1 MHPTQQALLSLVSE
15 KNLGLLTLRQIA
27 ELISK
32 DTHPQ
37 LVKHHLEQLRKKG
50 LIRIDGHK
58 NIIEK
63 VKHGVTKNKIGMVC
77 IPILGTADCGPAT
90 SIPQNSI
97 EGYLQLSESILKK
110 KGKNIFALR
119 AKGTSMNR
127 ADILGNNIEDGD
139 YVLIDG
145 NARTPSNNS
154 YILSIIDGMANI
166 KKFVLNQ
173 KDNQIILLSESAREL
188 PPIYI
193 NAEDEYSYMVNGTVS
208 QVIKSP
214 KNLSLV

>member
-1 MHPTQQALLSLVSE
+1 MHPTQQALLSLVQE
-15 KNLGLLTLRQIA
+15 KNLGNLTLRQIA

-37 LVKHHLEQLRKKG
+37 QIKHHLEQLRKKG
-50 LIRIDGHK
+50 LIRIDSHK
-58 NIIEK
+58 SIIER
-63 VKHGVTKNKIGMVC
+63 VKYGSVRSTNLIA

-90 SIPQNSI
+90 SIPQDAI
-97 EGYLQLSESILKK
+97 EGYLQLSESLLKK
-110 KGKNIFALR
+110 KGKSVFALR
-119 AKGTSMNR
+119 AKGASMNK
-127 ADILGNNIEDGD
+127 ADIHGNNIEDGD

-145 NARTPSNNS
+145 NNTTPSNNS
-154 YILSIIDGMANI
+154 YVLSVIDGMSNI
-166 KKFVLNQ
+166 KKFILNK
-173 KDNQIILLSESAREL
+173 KDNQIVLVSESSRDL

-193 NAEDEYSYMVNGTVS
+193 REGDDYMVNGIVT

>member
-1 MHPTQQALLSLVSE
+1 MHPTQQALLSLVQE
-15 KNLGLLTLRQIA
+15 KNLGNLTLRQIA

-37 LVKHHLEQLRKKG
+37 QIKHHLEQLRKKG
-50 LIRIDGHK
+50 LIRIDSHK
-58 NIIEK
+58 SIIER
-63 VKHGVTKNKIGMVC
+63 VKYGSVRSTNLIA

-90 SIPQNSI
+90 SIPQDAI
-97 EGYLQLSESILKK
+97 EGYLQLLESLLKK
-110 KGKNIFALR
+110 KGKSVFALR
-119 AKGTSMNR
+119 AKGASMNK
-127 ADILGNNIEDGD
+127 ADIHGNNIEDGD

-145 NARTPSNNS
+145 NNTTPSNNS
-154 YILSIIDGMANI
+154 YVLSVIDGMSNI
-166 KKFVLNQ
+166 KKFILNK
-173 KDNQIILLSESAREL
+173 KDNQIVLVSESSRDL

-193 NAEDEYSYMVNGTVS
+193 REGDDYMVNGIVT